1 MGVAVIIGAWDWPF
15 MCIFLFMFETL
26 RAVEEKSYRF

>member
-15 MCIFLFMFETL
+15 MFLFFMFETL
-26 RAVEEKSYRF
+26 RVVQAKKYR